1 MGYHRDDVVNKLEP
15 GWEYATAFSRKDTE
29 VEEMSTG
36 EVNGMGCDQTARPSP
51 RAGK

>member
-36 EVNGMGCDQTARPSP
+36 EASDQTARPSP